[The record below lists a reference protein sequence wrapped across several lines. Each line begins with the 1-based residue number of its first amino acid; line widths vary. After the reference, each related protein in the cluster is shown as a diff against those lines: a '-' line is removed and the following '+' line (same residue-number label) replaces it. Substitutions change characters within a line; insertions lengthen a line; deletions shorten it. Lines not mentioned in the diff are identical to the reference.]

1 MDFFEGDFFELPGAL
16 FRKFITARN
25 KSFDKLLRD
34 HTKNK
39 LIGVC
44 VIIFLLVAVVVIISS
59 YRLNSGF
66 LF

>member
-25 KSFDKLLRD
+25 KSFDQILKD
-34 HTKNK
+34 HTRNK

-44 VIIFLLVAVVVIISS
+44 VVFTLLVVIAALI
-59 YRLNSGF
+59 LIV
-66 LF
+66 

>member
-1 MDFFEGDFFELPGAL
+1 MNLYFFEEDLFELPGAL

-25 KSFDKLLRD
+25 KSFDQRLKD

-44 VIIFLLVAVVVIISS
+44 VVFALLVVIAALI
-59 YRLNSGF
+59 F
-66 LF
+66 IV